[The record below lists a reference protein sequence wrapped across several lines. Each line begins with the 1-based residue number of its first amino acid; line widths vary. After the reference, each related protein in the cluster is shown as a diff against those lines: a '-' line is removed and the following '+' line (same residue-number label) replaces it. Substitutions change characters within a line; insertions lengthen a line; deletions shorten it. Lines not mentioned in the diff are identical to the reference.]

1 MCWYYSK
8 VPGQE
13 FVDAVD
19 RMIGDAL
26 QDMAQIE
33 FRIKS
38 VKLGSTEQCIDR
50 RRTFAA
56 RVRTSEEIDDMTA
69 MWSWRRQWLS

>member
-19 RMIGDAL
+19 GMIGDAFEHL
-26 QDMAQIE
+26 AQIE
-33 FRIKS
+33 FRIDA
-38 VKLGSTEQCIDR
+38 VQLGRAEQSIDR
-50 RRTFAA
+50 SRAFSAGIRTG
-56 RVRTSEEIDDMTA
+56 EEVDDMTA
-69 MWSWRRQWLS
+69 MWS